1 MHPGP
6 RSGRTVCD
14 SSVIP
19 HESHPMNQPVDIAGG
34 GVAGLALGLALRR
47 AGVPVRVHEAG
58 AYPRHRL
65 CGEFLSGAG
74 AAEFAAL
81 GLDDVLV
88 ESPALHDAAWFS
100 GDRLIL
106 RRDLPVVAR
115 GISRWKLDD
124 TMASR
129 LTALGGTV
137 SCGDRVSIPG
147 GCAGWVIATG
157 RARAESSP
165 WFAQKEHYTNLPM
178 HAGLEMHLCKGGYA
192 GLAKIENGTG
202 NVCAMLPAALG
213 KSSSPALS
221 DRLRAC
227 GLSELASRLDAADSV
242 PASRCGVSH
251 FLTGWQPQDDGAL
264 RIGDHTAVIPPFTGH
279 GMSMAILSALE
290 AAPHL
295 TAWSS
300 GRRAWEETV
309 KSVRTALH
317 RKFRSRLRWAAWLH
331 PFLLRPSGQFSL
343 RFLARSGLLP
353 WQWLFEKVR

>member
-6 RSGRTVCD
+6 RWGRTAFD
-14 SSVIP
+14 SSVLP
-19 HESHPMNQPVDIAGG
+19 HEFLPMNQPVNIAGG

-47 AGVPVRVHEAG
+47 AGVPVCVHEAG
-58 AYPRHRL
+58 TYPRHRL

-74 AAEFAAL
+74 AEEFTAL
-81 GLDDVLV
+81 GLDDFLA

-106 RRDLPVVAR
+106 RRDLPAAAR
-115 GISRWKLDD
+115 GISRWHLDAS
-124 TMASR
+124 MASR

-137 SCGDRVSIPG
+137 NCGDRVTVPG
-147 GCAGWVIATG
+147 GTAGWVIATG
-157 RARAESSP
+157 RMRAEASP
-165 WFAQKEHYTNLPM
+165 WFAQKEHYENLAM
-178 HAGLEMHLCKGGYA
+178 HAGLEMHLGTGGYA
-192 GLAKIENGTG
+192 GVAQIENGTA

-227 GLSELASRLDAADSV
+227 GLSELASRLDAAHSV

-251 FLTGWQPQDDGAL
+251 FITGWQPQDDAEL

-295 TAWSS
+295 TAWSL
-300 GRRAWEETV
+300 GRLGWEETL
-309 KSVRTALH
+309 KAVRSALH
-317 RKFRSRLRWAAWLH
+317 RKFRSRLRWASWLH
-331 PFLLRPSGQFSL
+331 PFLLRPSGQCLL